1 MTVSD
6 EVKSKYF
13 RSSSRARAKIPM
25 TMSPQTIDCID
36 TQGNYRF
43 AEIADFLCPS
53 DSPLSDVPSDI
64 SSVVSSRS
72 APRPVDK
79 TVKRSSTTSQT
90 PEYAIRGQNINS
102 AMPAVRKRILKV
114 SPYFV
119 NPAGDTES
127 CLPFPSISATS
138 FGLIQEQLASD
149 PFRLLIATIFLNRTR
164 GVAAIPT
171 LFRLFEHYPT
181 IQTLAG
187 AELAD
192 VVSLIHCLGFQNQR
206 AKKSIQL
213 AKTWLAAPPFKGKRY
228 RKLHYPSRG
237 DGLDIG
243 PEECIDDDD
252 RRVGWEIAHLPGVGA
267 YAIDSWRIF
276 CRDQLRGLV
285 MDRDYPGAMEGFF
298 PEWKS
303 VVPKDKE
310 LRAYITWMWLKE
322 GQTWNYET
330 GERTPAGDKLMRSAR
345 RGGVAYEEEGN
356 WILEISPVKA
366 PNGLHGAR

>member
-1 MTVSD
+1 M
-6 EVKSKYF
+6 
-13 RSSSRARAKIPM
+13 SS
-25 TMSPQTIDCID
+25 QTIDYIY
-36 TQGNYRF
+36 TQGDCQF
-43 AEIADFLCPS
+43 TEIADLLCSS
-53 DSPLSDVPSDI
+53 DSPLSDVPSDV
-64 SSVVSSRS
+64 SSVVGSRS
-72 APRPVDK
+72 APHPQTSSRVDK
-79 TVKRSSTTSQT
+79 TVKQSSTASRT
-90 PEYAIRGQNINS
+90 PEYAIRGQNV
-102 AMPAVRKRILKV
+102 MPAVRKRILKV

-119 NPAGDTES
+119 NPAGDAES

-181 IQTLAG
+181 IQTLAE

-192 VVSLIHCLGFQNQR
+192 VVSMIHCLGFQNQR
-206 AKKSIQL
+206 AKKCIQL
-213 AKTWLAAPPFKGKRY
+213 AKIWLAAPPFKGKRY

-237 DGLDIG
+237 DGLDVG
-243 PEECIDDDD
+243 PKECIDDDD
-252 RRVGWEIAHLPGVGA
+252 RRVAWEIAHLPGVGA

-285 MDRDYPGAMEGFF
+285 MDWDCFGAMEGFL

-322 GQTWNYET
+322 GQVWNYET
-330 GERTPAGDKLMRSAR
+330 GERTLASDKLMRSAR

-356 WILEISPVKA
+356 WVLEISPVKA
-366 PNGLHGAR
+366 PNGFHGAC